1 MKNTFG
7 LFLLA
12 AGMVAVSPAFAADT
26 PPAGQ
31 VEVIFDKPENFRDI
45 KDSSLDTER
54 GREANLAQFRQ
65 YLEQRA
71 PRLLAP
77 GQKLS
82 ITISDIDMAGEYE
95 PWRGPSAQD
104 VRIIKSI
111 YTPRIELSY
120 KLTDQAGAVI
130 KEGKSK
136 LSDLNFQNNITSVNT
151 SDELRYEKRLLDDWL
166 RSEFRTAKK

>member
-1 MKNTFG
+1 M
-7 LFLLA
+7 LA

-26 PPAGQ
+26 PAAGQ

-71 PRLLAP
+71 PRLLAA

-82 ITISDIDMAGEYE
+82 ITITDIDMAGEYE
-95 PWRGPSAQD
+95 PWRGPFVFY
-104 VRIIKSI
+104 VRLIK
-111 YTPRIELSY
+111 
-120 KLTDQAGAVI
+120 
-130 KEGKSK
+130 
-136 LSDLNFQNNITSVNT
+136 
-151 SDELRYEKRLLDDWL
+151 
-166 RSEFRTAKK
+166 